1 MEAQTGPPRSTS
13 QLQTLIQLSGIARVL
28 LSSAT
33 SANVRTA
40 TSGNGIAV
48 SGSCAHFAAT
58 VVASIRSFMG
68 MERKDRGFTVEK
80 RQDTGAGLRKVV
92 KTGG

>member
-1 MEAQTGPPRSTS
+1 MEAHFGPPASPKSSNPHST
-13 QLQTLIQLSGIARVL
+13 LGIARVL
-28 LSSAT
+28 LSPAT
-33 SANVRTA
+33 TANVRTA
-40 TSGNGIAV
+40 TSGNGKAV

-80 RQDTGAGLRKVV
+80 RLDTGAGLRKVV
-92 KTGG
+92 KTSG